1 MSIYQRHCNRQLLL
15 LRPDGGRSIV
25 LSVSVCVR
33 VSVCL
38 SVGDHI
44 FGATCPI
51 FTIFVRVTYG
61 RGSVLLWRRCDML
74 RISGFTYDVMF
85 HIG

>member
-1 MSIYQRHCNRQLLL
+1 MEE
-15 LRPDGGRSIV
+15 RSIV

-74 RISGFTYDVMF
+74 RISGFTYDVML
-85 HIG
+85 HIGSA